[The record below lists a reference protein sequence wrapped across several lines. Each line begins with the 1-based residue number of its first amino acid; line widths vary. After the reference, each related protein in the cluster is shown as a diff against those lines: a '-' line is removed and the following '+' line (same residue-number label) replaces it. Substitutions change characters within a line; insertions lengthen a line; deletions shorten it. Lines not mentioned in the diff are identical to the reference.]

1 MDSEFLVREEGWLYC
16 FLGGT
21 RAVVVNRDREVEG
34 RGWEDRG
41 LAINWNSPG
50 IQ

>member
-1 MDSEFLVREEGWLYC
+1 MSTGIEKYKKKVGEG
-16 FLGGT
+16 
-21 RAVVVNRDREVEG
+21 
-34 RGWEDRG
+34 RG